1 MTKKNTRA
9 FESGIHTDLKKRLT
23 YSHYLG
29 LDQLLNAQHPVGK
42 PPHRDELLFII
53 QHQTSELWMKLMLHE
68 LRTSIVYLQ
77 EDNLDSALKC
87 LARIKVI
94 QHQLF
99 EQWEVL
105 ESLTPNEYIAFRDSL
120 GNSSGFQ
127 SWQYRAIELTLGNK
141 NRQFLS
147 LFEHSKK
154 EQSGLKNILEQPSL
168 YDEFFLHL
176 ARIGLDIPGDVCERD
191 WSEPHQMNAELL
203 PALIEIYDHP
213 QQHWNQY
220 NLCEKLVDVEEQFQ
234 LWRFRHMKTVE
245 RIIGNQPGTG
255 GSSGVAFLKKALDLC
270 FFPEL
275 IEVRTH
281 LGKS

>member
-1 MTKKNTRA
+1 
-9 FESGIHTDLKKRLT
+9 
-23 YSHYLG
+23 
-29 LDQLLNAQHPVGK
+29 
-42 PPHRDELLFII
+42 
-53 QHQTSELWMKLMLHE
+53 MKL
-68 LRTSIVYLQ
+68 
-77 EDNLDSALKC
+77 
-87 LARIKVI
+87 I

-99 EQWEVL
+99 GQWEVL

-127 SWQYRAIELTLGNK
+127 SWQYRAIEFTLGNK

-147 LFEHSKK
+147 LFEHSKQ
-154 EQSGLKNILEQPSL
+154 EQSGLKTILEQPSL

-176 ARIGLDIPGDVCERD
+176 ARIGLDIPDDVCERD
-191 WSEPHQMNAELL
+191 WSEPHQMNAALL
-203 PALIEIYDHP
+203 PALIEIYEHP

-255 GSSGVAFLKKALDLC
+255 GSSGVAFLKKTLDLC